1 LIPKLVKRLGK
12 LRMLIWSNALLVMF
26 IAASLVWS
34 VYMNWQV
41 STIKKLSRENAYN
54 NLAGSFVEYY
64 ADQKASASFIDI
76 KTTIKLLNKIVP
88 EYFKDNEFKVDDFLA
103 LAILESHFNKRCVGT
118 RGERGMFQILD
129 WKGALEEIN
138 DPLGDAFDI
147 GTNIRMSCLVLKH
160 KYEERKTYKDSI
172 IAYNGYIIQD
182 GKVVEK
188 YWHNFTSAQKL
199 VNKIKER
206 AKKL

>member
-1 LIPKLVKRLGK
+1 MIPKAVRKLGK
-12 LRMLIWSNALLVMF
+12 LRILIWSNSLLVAF
-26 IAASLVWS
+26 IAVSLLWS

-41 STIKKLSRENAYN
+41 STIKHLSKENSYN
-54 NLAGSFVEYY
+54 NLAGSFAEYY
-64 ADQKASASFIDI
+64 ADQKQSASFIDI
-76 KTTIKLLNKIVP
+76 KTTIKLLSKIVP

-103 LAILESHFNKRCVGT
+103 LAILESHFDKRCVGKH
-118 RGERGMFQILD
+118 GERGMFQILD

-188 YWHNFTSAQKL
+188 YWTNFISAQKL

-206 AKKL
+206 AKQL